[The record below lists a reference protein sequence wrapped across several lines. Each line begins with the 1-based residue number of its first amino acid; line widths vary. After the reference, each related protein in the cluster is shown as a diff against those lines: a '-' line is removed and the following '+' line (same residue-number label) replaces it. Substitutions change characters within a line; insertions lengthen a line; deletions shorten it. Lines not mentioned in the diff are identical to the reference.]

1 MKERLLLI
9 DGHNLLFRMFYGM
22 PDEFYTGGGVKF
34 NAVYGFTSA
43 MAKVVDMIH
52 PTHIFTAFD
61 SPECGDRRQLDGAY
75 KANRPV
81 FSDAEPNECP
91 FTQLP
96 AIYEMLVIMGVP
108 YAEIHGCEADDV
120 L

>member
-1 MKERLLLI
+1 
-9 DGHNLLFRMFYGM
+9 MFCGM
-22 PDEFYTGGGVKF
+22 PDEFYTGGGAKF

-61 SPECGDRRQLDGAY
+61 SPECGDRRQLDVAY
-75 KANRPV
+75 KANRPD

-96 AIYEMLVIMGVP
+96 AI
-108 YAEIHGCEADDV
+108 
-120 L
+120 